1 MGFHQQRRILMVCMA
16 VVCLSAAA
24 PAMAW
29 DEEGHMIIAHLAIAK
44 MPDSMPDW
52 LRTPEVRSRL
62 EYLSSEPDRWRG
74 QRSSVLDHYNNPTH
88 YLDAEQLEPFG
99 LTLKTL
105 PPLERQFLDRMAV
118 ERALHPDKFKP
129 YDPKEDAAYTNLVPG
144 LLPYGMSELQWM
156 IAADWTTLRTYEKHP
171 DQVTPEMVRNAREN
185 IIYNMGILSHLVGDG
200 AQPLHMT
207 AHHHG
212 WVGPNPKGYTTEK
225 SIHSFIDGGV
235 ISLHHITADSLVE
248 RAKAPRK
255 IGKDETWKVI
265 GDYLDETFQQ
275 VEPLYALEKSGDL
288 KKEAGKKFIEDR
300 LLDGGAML
308 AGVWVTAYEAS
319 TIDEFREKQL
329 AAKKHG
335 PVTSQPVEKNT
346 EPAKPEEK
354 EKKQDES
361 SEQKLKK
368 AA

>member
-1 MGFHQQRRILMVCMA
+1 MGFHQSRRFFLVGMA
-16 VVCLSAAA
+16 AVCLSAAV

-29 DEEGHMIIAHLAIAK
+29 DEQGHVIIAHLGAVK
-44 MPDSMPDW
+44 LPDSMPDW
-52 LRTPEVRSRL
+52 VRSAEVRSRL

-74 QRSSVLDHYNNPTH
+74 QRSAVVDHFNNPTH
-88 YLDAEQLEPFG
+88 YMDAEQLEPFG
-99 LTLKTL
+99 LSFKTL
-105 PPLERQFLDRMAV
+105 PPLERQFLDRMATK
-118 ERALHPDKFKP
+118 RALHPDKFKP

-144 LLPYGMSELQWM
+144 LLPYGISELQWL

-171 DQVTPEMVRNAREN
+171 DQVTSEMVRNAREN
-185 IIYNMGILSHLVGDG
+185 IVYNMGILSHLVGDG
-200 AQPLHMT
+200 AQPLHVT

-225 SIHSFIDGGV
+225 GFHSYIDSGV
-235 ISLHHITADSLVE
+235 IALHHITADGLAE

-255 IGKDETWKVI
+255 IAKDESWKVI
-265 GDYLDETFQQ
+265 GDYLDETYQQ
-275 VEPLYALEKSGDL
+275 VEPLYALEKSGEL

-308 AGVWVTAYEAS
+308 AGVWVAAYEGS

-329 AAKKHG
+329 AAKKNG
-335 PVTSQPVEKNT
+335 PQTSQPAETKP

-354 EKKQDES
+354 KPEDSAEK
-361 SEQKLKK
+361 KLKK